1 MRTDSINKAVSS
13 FEYNEISLEEEG
25 KFSVNTRFAAGAALL
40 MRCVGE
46 NYTASAVA
54 TMTMAQKIPMR
65 FHGKWAVVSAK
76 TADGKEWGGEIL
88 DEWVISETTVQN
100 DAGLLHVKKVEEDIE
115 PDQDMVLLSFQ
126 ETHTQYAL
134 MSAKNQP
141 DVVLVITYLNRQEQM
156 RQLITQAVYRN
167 EPRYNPTS
175 ESS

>member
-1 MRTDSINKAVSS
+1 
-13 FEYNEISLEEEG
+13 
-25 KFSVNTRFAAGAALL
+25 
-40 MRCVGE
+40 
-46 NYTASAVA
+46 
-54 TMTMAQKIPMR
+54 
-65 FHGKWAVVSAK
+65 VSAK
-76 TADGKEWGGEIL
+76 TPDGKEWAGEIL